1 MDRCGWEAAIAGHG
15 IQLLPIGAEMPSPS
29 GCRMLPWTSAFEDG
43 FTDSMATIGVP
54 YVVASRDSVDLTVC
68 GRPMEIRQCL
78 SDGLGAVVW
87 NTVSG
92 PWICPGRTHGRRG
105 LSMGFGDGG
114 GGLAS
119 VHFAVLHL
127 SCIPGAVLCVLAW
140 IAWAVWRVPSA
151 PRNWAAGVGAGLW
164 HG

>member
-15 IQLLPIGAEMPSPS
+15 IQLLPIGAELPSPS
-29 GCRMLPWTSAFEDG
+29 DCRMLPWTSAFEDG

-78 SDGLGAVVW
+78 ADGLGAVVW

-92 PWICPGRTHGRRG
+92 PWILLGLWGVAYAHFVLTCHASQARCFASLLGSPGPCGVFLRHLVAGRR
-105 LSMGFGDGG
+105 
-114 GGLAS
+114 
-119 VHFAVLHL
+119 VLEL
-127 SCIPGAVLCVLAW
+127 GCGT
-140 IAWAVWRVPSA
+140 
-151 PRNWAAGVGAGLW
+151 GE
-164 HG
+164 